1 MLHRLAVLTI
11 MLLLAVGAGT
21 AHAQGTATLSGEV
34 KDTYGSVIP
43 AADIIATNNATG
55 AEVTGTTDAVGNY
68 RLTLEPGTYTVTVEA
83 SGFEAATASDVEA
96 MAGQSVERDFT
107 LELGAVTTSIVVV
120 GSRAEPRSVTE
131 STVPVDV

>member
-11 MLLLAVGAGT
+11 TLLLATGTGT
-21 AHAQGTATLSGEV
+21 ALAQGTATLSGEV

-55 AEVTGTTDAVGNY
+55 AEVTDSTDAVGNY

-83 SGFEAATASDVEA
+83 
-96 MAGQSVERDFT
+96 
-107 LELGAVTTSIVVV
+107 
-120 GSRAEPRSVTE
+120 
-131 STVPVDV
+131 